1 MLLLHLFLHLHASL
15 CHYYDYI
22 VPDVSIHLSV
32 EFLLVI
38 ISRAGHLSEQLPL
51 VLRDSLIHTVQL
63 KPSPVINDTFG
74 TWRHTKKCN
83 KATCFHE
90 CKAPRVGDH
99 ESKQHRRQ

>member
-1 MLLLHLFLHLHASL
+1 MLLLHLFLHLHAFL
-15 CHYYDYI
+15 WHYYDYI

-32 EFLLVI
+32 ESLLVI
-38 ISRAGHLSEQLPL
+38 ISRTGHLSEQLSL

-63 KPSPVINDTFG
+63 KPSPVINDAFG

-90 CKAPRVGDH
+90 CKAP
-99 ESKQHRRQ
+99 